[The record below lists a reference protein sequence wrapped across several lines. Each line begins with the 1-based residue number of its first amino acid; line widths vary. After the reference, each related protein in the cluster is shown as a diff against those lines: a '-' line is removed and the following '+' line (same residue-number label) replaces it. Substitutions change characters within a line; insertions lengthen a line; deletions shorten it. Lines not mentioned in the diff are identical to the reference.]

1 MLAALIRRFVLS
13 LALVFCLANAAAA
26 DDAVDLE
33 LVLLADA
40 SGSIDNAE
48 ILFQRQGY
56 ATAITHP
63 DVLNAI
69 AGGYLRRIAIT
80 YVFLR
85 RNLRSF
91 SGAADTVER
100 TRFGKGIGT
109 GTGSGN

>member
-1 MLAALIRRFVLS
+1 MLAALIRRFVLL

-48 ILFQRQGY
+48 ILFQSQGY

-69 AGGYLRRIAIT
+69 AGGYLRRIAGC
-80 YVFLR
+80 V
-85 RNLRSF
+85 SKV
-91 SGAADTVER
+91 VE
-100 TRFGKGIGT
+100 I
-109 GTGSGN
+109 